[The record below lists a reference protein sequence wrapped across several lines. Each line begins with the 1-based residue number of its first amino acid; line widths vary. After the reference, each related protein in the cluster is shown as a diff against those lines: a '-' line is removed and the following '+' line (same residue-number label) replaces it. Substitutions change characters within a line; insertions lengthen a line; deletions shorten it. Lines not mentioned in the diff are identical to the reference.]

1 MRKTLFLLFAALCGA
16 MAASAQDLIVKRDS
30 TKVEANVLEIS
41 TDVVR
46 YKKYSY
52 PGGPTYVVPVKELAY
67 IRYANGETER
77 YAVSV
82 PATPLTP
89 ATPRQETAPG
99 AKQYEIGDLYDA
111 NGVRG
116 IVCQLS
122 EDGTHGLAISLD
134 EIYLPWSVFRKP
146 DLRTVGTTDRSDG
159 RVNMR
164 IVEEYIAANGLSWDD
179 FPAFKW
185 CREKGEGWYLP
196 AIDELLNIGHNY
208 NGGSRA
214 SNNRKAHKFFNDRL
228 KAAGGERMDRLVY
241 YFSSTE
247 TDDRNA
253 YTSHMNIE
261 PPYVV
266 EIQKYNKFL
275 VRAVYAF

>member
-1 MRKTLFLLFAALCGA
+1 MSSSATRS
-16 MAASAQDLIVKRDS
+16 ASCNR
-30 TKVEANVLEIS
+30 
-41 TDVVR
+41 
-46 YKKYSY
+46 
-52 PGGPTYVVPVKELAY
+52 
-67 IRYANGETER
+67 
-77 YAVSV
+77 
-82 PATPLTP
+82 
-89 ATPRQETAPG
+89 
-99 AKQYEIGDLYDA
+99 

-116 IVCQLS
+116 IVCCLS
-122 EDGTHGLAISLD
+122 EDGRHGLVVSLD
-134 EIYLPWSVFRKP
+134 QIYLPWSGFRKP
-146 DLRTVGTTDRSDG
+146 DLRTVGTTNRSDG
-159 RVNMR
+159 RENMK

-214 SNNRKAHKFFNDRL
+214 VNNRRAHKAFNGAL
-228 KAAGGERMDRLVY
+228 QEAGGKRMDRLVY

-247 TDDRNA
+247 LDEKSA

-266 EIQKYNKFL
+266 EIPKYNKFL
-275 VRAVYAF
+275 VRAVHAF